1 MHVLSSHLSFEY
13 YTNSNDNS
21 IFVPTSKNPDEI
33 ELSSSSF
40 PPFEQDPPI
49 HSRNCE
55 SEGEYDMC
63 DHAYASLYMISSKI
77 LEHDN
82 VLIGLVKGKRK

>member
-1 MHVLSSHLSFEY
+1 MHVLSSHFSFEY
-13 YTNSNDNS
+13 YTNSSDNS

-33 ELSSSSF
+33 ELSSSNF

-49 HSRNCE
+49 RRNCE

-63 DHAYASLYMISSKI
+63 DHVHPNLCMISSI
-77 LEHDN
+77 VLEDEN
-82 VLIGLVKGKRK
+82 ILIGLVKGKRK